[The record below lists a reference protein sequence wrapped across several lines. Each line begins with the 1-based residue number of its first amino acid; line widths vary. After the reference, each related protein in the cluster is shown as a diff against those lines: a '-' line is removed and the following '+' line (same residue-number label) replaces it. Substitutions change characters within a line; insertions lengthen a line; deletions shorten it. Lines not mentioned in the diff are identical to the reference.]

1 MTDKEF
7 LELKNTI
14 IEVGIICKG
23 LNTGFQE
30 LQKEMLELDKSIT
43 ALENDVNNLKGDLK

>member
-7 LELKNTI
+7 KELKDSI
-14 IEVGIICKG
+14 LEIGIICKG
-23 LNTGFQE
+23 LNTGFKE
-30 LQKEMLELDKSIT
+30 IQKEMLELDKSIT